1 MEDTSISD
9 KASGPIC
16 VHIGQ
21 LLALQAGRPP
31 APIWLFNEHGQE
43 DTITSFSLANANAMR
58 LRQFRLL
65 VRCLTH
71 YETIVDDLR
80 QGILLPWADNL

>member
-1 MEDTSISD
+1 
-9 KASGPIC
+9 
-16 VHIGQ
+16 
-21 LLALQAGRPP
+21 
-31 APIWLFNEHGQE
+31 
-43 DTITSFSLANANAMR
+43 MR

-80 QGILLPWADNL
+80 QGTLLPWADNL